1 MRVRALLL
9 AMSLALGA
17 VAAVAD
23 PGAPMIE
30 DEVAILRLE
39 DRRAEFA
46 PFLEFLESPRAK
58 TRARACLA
66 LGRTFG
72 PAPADT
78 AHADVHAALAT
89 RLREDPSPEVRREA
103 AFTLGLLQTQRAAT
117 ALAACLVSRAERD
130 PHVRAAAAEGLGRC
144 GLDAHPAAMRIAL
157 ADPRVIVI
165 DAALLAVWKGS
176 RPLHVDQ
183 ILRLA
188 DYPNSE
194 VRWRAAYA
202 LMRSLGAPPSGR
214 TPVPGGARL
223 SAVQRGAIF
232 ERMLA
237 LSEDPDVR
245 VKLQA
250 LRVLGRLGDD
260 ELALHDRAV
269 DALRE
274 ATGHRDARVRVEAL
288 RGLGALLAE
297 TNDAPQITALLADP
311 HGHVRI
317 TAIQAAGRVFAT
329 PALARLLVSALV
341 SPSTW
346 ERAIALR
353 ALTDRAREEQ
363 LWDQT
368 LHLIDRAADDTA
380 WEVRYTA
387 AELLADVWRVHRDSV
402 RAGGLVHEVGGELL
416 DALLTRFVH
425 DDPKVAKAVV
435 PSWVLTQEAQDLLS
449 AIDPFLRSDDE
460 ILRTMT
466 LHGLGECFAPE
477 TAIPGA
483 ESAAAAVLDR
493 VKPLR
498 NDPSTDVRGALI
510 TCLGALMNGGQRM
523 PAAAL
528 LTSIATEDPERL
540 IRNAAIDQL
549 RSNVREDDPWRDR
562 LDSLTAGPQATDWDM
577 AAYRMAF
584 STAVTAREA
593 VLELDSGALR
603 IALLG
608 RDAPLTVYNFVQL
621 AERGYFDNGRWHRV
635 VPDFVVQDGC
645 PRGDGWGGPG
655 HTIRCEINHHPYTM
669 GAFGMALSGKD
680 TGGSQFFLTLSEQ
693 PHLDGRYTV
702 FGRLAG
708 GTELMQRVGQ
718 GDVIRRVRIIY
729 AQQ

>member
-1 MRVRALLL
+1 MRIPALLL
-9 AMSLALGA
+9 AIPFALCA
-17 VAAVAD
+17 VPGTAD
-23 PGAPMIE
+23 PRTPPLE
-30 DEVAILRLE
+30 DEVAILRME
-39 DRRAEFA
+39 DRRADFA
-46 PFLEFLESPRAK
+46 AFAKFLDSPRAE

-72 PAPADT
+72 PAHADT
-78 AHADVHAALAT
+78 GHADVHEALAT
-89 RLREDPSPEVRREA
+89 ALRGDPSPEVRREA
-103 AFTLGLLQTQRAAT
+103 AFALGLMQTEQAAT
-117 ALAACLVSRAERD
+117 VLAACLTSRAERVPD
-130 PHVRAAAAEGLGRC
+130 VRAAAVEGLGRC
-144 GLDAHPAAMRIAL
+144 GPDDYPAAMRIAL
-157 ADPRVIVI
+157 ADPQRIVI

-176 RPLHVDQ
+176 RPSHVDQ
-183 ILRLA
+183 ILQLA
-188 DYPNSE
+188 GDARVE
-194 VRWRAAYA
+194 VRWHAAYA

-214 TPVPGGARL
+214 TPVPGGTDLTAAQRN
-223 SAVQRGAIF
+223 AVF

-237 LSEDPDVR
+237 LSKEQDVR

-250 LRVLGRLGDD
+250 LRALGRLGDD
-260 ELALHDRAV
+260 EAALHDRAA

-274 ATGHRDARVRVEAL
+274 ATGHRDARVRVAAL

-297 TNDAPQITALLADP
+297 TDDAPQVSALLGDP
-311 HGHVRI
+311 HGHVRV
-317 TAIQAAGRVFAT
+317 TAIQAAGRVFST
-329 PALARLLVSALV
+329 PTLGKLLAPAMSSR
-341 SPSTW
+341 STW
-346 ERAIALR
+346 ERSTALR
-353 ALTDRAREEQ
+353 ALAERARE
-363 LWDQT
+363 D
-368 LHLIDRAADDTA
+368 HLLIETFQFIDRAAEDDA
-380 WEVRYTA
+380 WEVRFTA
-387 AELLADVWRVHRDSV
+387 ADLLAGLWRARRDSA

-416 DALLTRFVH
+416 DDVLTHFVH

-435 PSWVLTQEAQDLLS
+435 SSWVLSQEARDLLS

-460 ILRTMT
+460 ILRAMT
-466 LHGLGECFAPE
+466 LSGLGECFAPE

-498 NDPSTDVRGALI
+498 NDPSTDVREALI

-528 LTSIATEDPERL
+528 LKSIATEDPERL
-540 IRNAAIDQL
+540 IRSAAINQL

-584 STAVTAREA
+584 STAIMAREA

-621 AERGYFDNGRWHRV
+621 AEQGTFDNGRWHRV
-635 VPDFVVQDGC
+635 VPDFFVQDGC
-645 PRGDGWGGPG
+645 PRGDGCGGPG
-655 HTIRCEINHHPYTM
+655 HTIRCEINHHPYGV
-669 GAFGMALSGKD
+669 GAVGMALSGKD

-702 FGRLAG
+702 FGRLMG
-708 GTELMQRVGQ
+708 GTELMQRIGQ

-729 AQQ
+729 AKQ